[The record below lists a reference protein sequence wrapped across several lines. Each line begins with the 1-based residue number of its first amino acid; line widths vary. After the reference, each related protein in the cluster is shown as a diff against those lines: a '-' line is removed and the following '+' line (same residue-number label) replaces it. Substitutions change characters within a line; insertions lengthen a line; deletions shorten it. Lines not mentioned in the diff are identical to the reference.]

1 MYSQLYF
8 NFLLNFDENQI
19 YKNIKYKDAI
29 EITLINTFLKKNSRK
44 Q

>member
-19 YKNIKYKDAI
+19 YKNIKSKDAI
-29 EITLINTFLKKNSRK
+29 EITLINIFK
-44 Q
+44 